1 LPLDLPSEP
10 RFLAEDFV
18 VGPSNERAYA
28 TIEAWP
34 NWPGEALLLVGPRG
48 SGKTHLG
55 AIWARRAD
63 ARILRRSELGAESA
77 PHDAARRAILIE
89 DADEPGDEAALFHL
103 INAAKHEGSHLL
115 LTAASEPALWKL
127 ATPDLLS
134 RLRLAPVV
142 HIEEPDETLLR
153 KVVAKLFADRQI
165 AVDAGVIDAILT
177 LGERS
182 FAGARAVVEALDQH
196 SLAAKKRIT
205 KAMVREL
212 LSAREGEPEDG

>member
-1 LPLDLPSEP
+1 MPLDLPSEP

-63 ARILRRSELGAESA
+63 ARILRRSELGAETA

-103 INAAKHEGSHLL
+103 INAAKREGSHLL
-115 LTAASEPALWKL
+115 LTAASELALWKL

-153 KVVAKLFADRQI
+153 KVVAKLFADRQL
-165 AVDAGVIDAILT
+165 AVDEGLIGFLASRI
-177 LGERS
+177 ERS
-182 FAGARAVVEALDQH
+182 FAAAGAVVDQLDREALRQKREVNRT
-196 SLAAKKRIT
+196 LAA
-205 KAMVREL
+205 EL
-212 LSAREGEPEDG
+212 LRER